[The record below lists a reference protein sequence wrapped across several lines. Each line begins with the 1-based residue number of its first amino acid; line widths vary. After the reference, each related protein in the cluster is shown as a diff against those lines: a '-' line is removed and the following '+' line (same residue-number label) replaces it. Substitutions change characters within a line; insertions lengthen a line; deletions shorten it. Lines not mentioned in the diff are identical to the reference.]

1 MRTPLHGKQEASVAE
16 RALARWGDTVW
27 RGGPPPPGPPPPPRG
42 GPPGGVL

>member
-27 RGGPPPPGPPPPPRG
+27 RGGPRPKGAPAPGQEGFPD
-42 GPPGGVL
+42 GVL